1 MTVTVTISLWEKYVS
16 PAPRDE
22 QVIGISPTHDA
33 ERAPA
38 PVKII
43 DPNCCAPK
51 FQDNHNSV
59 DRCSKT
65 EKKKKHQASA
75 CKHISKLGLIC
86 TVRYAKGAPHSEQ
99 LEKRHMYWLE
109 SGQVACLGVTAR
121 NPQMF
126 RKHACLSWVN
136 KMES

>member
-65 EKKKKHQASA
+65 EKKKKNTRPVLVS
-75 CKHISKLGLIC
+75 ILVS
-86 TVRYAKGAPHSEQ
+86 
-99 LEKRHMYWLE
+99 
-109 SGQVACLGVTAR
+109 
-121 NPQMF
+121 
-126 RKHACLSWVN
+126 
-136 KMES
+136 